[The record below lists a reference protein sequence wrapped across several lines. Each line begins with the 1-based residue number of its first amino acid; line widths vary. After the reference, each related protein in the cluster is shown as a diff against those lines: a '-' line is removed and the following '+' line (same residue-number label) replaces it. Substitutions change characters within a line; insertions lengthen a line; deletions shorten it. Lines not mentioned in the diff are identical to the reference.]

1 MIMKL
6 LIPLILQL
14 VGVAVIIAEFIV
26 PTAGILA
33 MVSIGIF
40 GYSIYYVFANVSA
53 SAGITFIIVDLLMIP
68 VLVVIGFK
76 MLASSSATLRNSL
89 VNKEGVVSQP
99 EEWAAIVGKEGTAQT
114 ALHPSGSAMIEG
126 IKYDVVSKG
135 DFIEKGKRI
144 IVVTID
150 GNRIV
155 VKKSDT

>member
-1 MIMKL
+1 MMMNL
-6 LIPLILQL
+6 LIPIVLQL

-33 MVSIGIF
+33 MVSMVIF
-40 GYSIYYVFANVSA
+40 GYSIYYVFAHAST

-89 VNKEGVVSQP
+89 DNKDGAVSQP
-99 EEWAAIVGKEGTAQT
+99 EEWSALVGKEGTSQN
-114 ALHPSGSAMIEG
+114 ALHPAGTAMIEG

-135 DFIEKGKRI
+135 DFIEKGKP
-144 IVVTID
+144 IVVVAID

-155 VKKSDT
+155 VKKTDS